1 MKTVACSS
9 CNTVNADATP
19 QSVCTNCSE
28 PLAGAL
34 LQQSIDGLREATER
48 MKELTAPRKSFY
60 SFNGFGTTLLDYRAL
75 PDGTYEA
82 TRWVIA
88 MLLPIFPLKAYII
101 RPTEQQISYGQE
113 TSRFTILGET
123 RLSAARVLRTYLLA
137 VIGLL
142 PVVVGFLNSSA
153 INRALSGLMAFGLM
167 ILCIVWAVYIIAFK
181 IKNEGQA
188 YKAKVADK
196 ATA

>member
-1 MKTVACSS
+1 MNTVACTN
-9 CNTVNADATP
+9 CKTENINATP
-19 QSVCTNCSE
+19 QSVCTNCGAS
-28 PLAGAL
+28 LAEAL
-34 LQQSIDGLREATER
+34 LLQSIEELRKTTAR
-48 MKELTAPRKSFY
+48 MQELTAPRKSFY

-88 MLLPIFPLKAYII
+88 MLLPIFPLKTYII
-101 RPTEQQISYGQE
+101 QPTKQEASYGQE
-113 TSRFTILGET
+113 TSRFVILGET
-123 RLSAARVLRTYLLA
+123 RLSAARILRTYLLA

-167 ILCIVWAVYIIAFK
+167 LVCIVWAVYIIAFK
-181 IKNEGQA
+181 LKNEGQA
-188 YKAKVADK
+188 YKAKAADK